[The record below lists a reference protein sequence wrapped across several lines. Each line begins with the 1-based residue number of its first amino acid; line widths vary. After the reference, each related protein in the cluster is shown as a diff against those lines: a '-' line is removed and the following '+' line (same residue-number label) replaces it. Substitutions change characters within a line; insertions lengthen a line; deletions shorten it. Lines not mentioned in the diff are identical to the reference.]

1 MKTKIALIAAMA
13 LVAGSAVA
21 ADSGFY
27 AGAGIG
33 YGKINVNEN
42 KITNNIDSALSDIGA
57 AFSVDKAN
65 VNQGSA
71 PYSLTVGYKWMKYFA
86 TEVSYIDLGNANY
99 KATVS
104 CDDVLVCGSTTGRVK
119 GQWDAKGWPVTV
131 LGIWPIDD
139 SWSVFGR
146 VGVFMGDVKFTA
158 KALDSNGD
166 LICGPGGDCARGH
179 TSDNSTQFIGGVGTD
194 FNFMD
199 TWTARLEW
207 QALPSLGNND
217 TGSGNWNNI
226 QFSILYNF

>member
-1 MKTKIALIAAMA
+1 MKTKIALIAAMT

-27 AGAGIG
+27 VGAGIG
-33 YGKINVNEN
+33 YGKINVNED
-42 KITNNIDSALSDIGA
+42 KITNNINSFTDPYYEVSKDSVS
-57 AFSVDKAN
+57 
-65 VNQGSA
+65 QGSS

-86 TEVSYIDLGNANY
+86 TEISYIDLGNANY
-99 KATVS
+99 RSSLDCVGAVCDGPAATDSGTAKV
-104 CDDVLVCGSTTGRVK
+104 
-119 GQWDAKGWPVTV
+119 QWEAKGWPVTV

-146 VGVFMGDVKFTA
+146 VGVFMGDVKATA
-158 KALDSNGD
+158 KLVDAANGD
-166 LICGPGGDCARGH
+166 LVCGPNNCARAH

-207 QALPSLGNND
+207 QALPSLGNDD

>member
-13 LVAGSAVA
+13 LVATSAVA

-33 YGKINVNEN
+33 YGKINVDND
-42 KITNNIDSALSDIGA
+42 KIDNQFNNFFDLEGAPFEIAKSDVAQGA
-57 AFSVDKAN
+57 T
-65 VNQGSA
+65 
-71 PYSLTVGYKWMKYFA
+71 PYSLTVGYKWMPYFA
-86 TEVSYIDLGNANY
+86 TELSYIDIGNADY
-99 KATVS
+99 
-104 CDDVLVCGSTTGRVK
+104 TGKVYDNEFDEYVGKVK
-119 GQWDAKGWPVTV
+119 GQWNAKGWPVSV

-146 VGVFMGDVKFTA
+146 LGVFIGDVKLNA
-158 KALDSNGD
+158 KAVYDGGE
-166 LICGPGGDCARGH
+166 LICGEDACAKGH
-179 TSDNSTQFIGGVGTD
+179 ESQSSTEFIGGVGTD

-207 QALPSLGNND
+207 QAMPSLGND
-217 TGSGNWNNI
+217 DVGDGNWNNF

>member
-33 YGKINVNEN
+33 YGKININSD
-42 KITNNIDSALSDIGA
+42 KIDNNFNSFAESYGSDLVINNSNVGQGA
-57 AFSVDKAN
+57 T
-65 VNQGSA
+65 
-71 PYSLTVGYKWMKYFA
+71 PYSLTVGYKFMKYFA
-86 TEVSYIDLGNANY
+86 TEISYIDLGNADY
-99 KATVS
+99 
-104 CDDVLVCGSTTGRVK
+104 TGKVYSPELDQNVGKIK
-119 GQWDAKGWPVTV
+119 GQWDAKGWPVSV

-146 VGVFMGDVKFTA
+146 LGVFIGDVKLTA
-158 KALDSNGD
+158 KAVNDDGSLVCFDVADSSS
-166 LICGPGGDCARGH
+166 CARGH
-179 TSDNSTQFIGGVGTD
+179 ESQSSTEFIGGVGTD
-194 FNFMD
+194 YNFMD

-207 QALPSLGNND
+207 QAMPSLGND
-217 TGSGNWNNI
+217 EVGDGNWNNI

>member
-1 MKTKIALIAAMA
+1 MKTKISLIAAMA

-33 YGKINVNEN
+33 YGKINVNED
-42 KITNNIDSALSDIGA
+42 KIDNNID
-57 AFSVDKAN
+57 AFLNDAETGFAVTKSSVS
-65 VNQGSA
+65 QGSS
-71 PYSLTVGYKWMKYFA
+71 PYSLTVGYKWMKYLA
-86 TEVSYIDLGNANY
+86 TEISYIDLGNANY
-99 KATVS
+99 RSTISDGEVDAT
-104 CDDVLVCGSTTGRVK
+104 VK
-119 GQWDAKGWPVTV
+119 GQWEAKGWPVSV

-146 VGVFMGDVKFTA
+146 VGVFLGDVKFQA
-158 KALDSNGD
+158 KVVENGAA
-166 LICGPGGDCARGH
+166 ICGFDQCAKGN

-207 QALPSLGNND
+207 QALPSLGNDD

-226 QFSILYNF
+226 QFSLLYNF

>member
-1 MKTKIALIAAMA
+1 MKTKISLIAAMA

-33 YGKINVNEN
+33 YGKINVNAN
-42 KITNNIDSALSDIGA
+42 KIDNSIQNSFDSIGA
-57 AFSVDKAN
+57 PIDVVKSSVS
-65 VNQGSA
+65 QGSS

-86 TEVSYIDLGNANY
+86 TEISYIDLGNANY
-99 KATVS
+99 RSTIES
-104 CDDVLVCGSTTGRVK
+104 GLLVEPPFTGTVK
-119 GQWDAKGWPVTV
+119 GQWDAKGWPVSV

-146 VGVFMGDVKFTA
+146 VGLFMGDVKLTA
-158 KALDSNGD
+158 KAVDATTGE

-179 TSDNSTQFIGGVGTD
+179 TKDNSTQFIGGVGTD

-207 QALPSLGNND
+207 QAMPSLGNND

>member
-33 YGKINVNEN
+33 YGKINVNEE
-42 KITNNIDSALSDIGA
+42 KITNNINDFVNPFYDVTKDSVSQGA
-57 AFSVDKAN
+57 T
-65 VNQGSA
+65 
-71 PYSLTVGYKWMKYFA
+71 PYSLTVGYKWMPYFA
-86 TEVSYIDLGNANY
+86 TEISYIDLGNANY
-99 KATVS
+99 KATLDCVGVV
-104 CDDVLVCGSTTGRVK
+104 CDGPVATDTGRAK
-119 GQWDAKGWPVTV
+119 GQWDAKGWPVSV

-139 SWSVFGR
+139 SWEVFGR
-146 VGVFMGDVKFTA
+146 VGLFIGDVKVTA
-158 KALDSNGD
+158 KLTDASNGA
-166 LICGPGGDCARGH
+166 LVCGPNECARYH
-179 TSDNSTQFIGGVGTD
+179 ASQSSTEFIGGVGTN

-207 QALPSLGNND
+207 QALPSLGNSK
-217 TGSGNWNNI
+217 TGDGNWNNI

>member
-33 YGKINVNEN
+33 YGKINVNSQ
-42 KITNNIDSALSDIGA
+42 KIDNNFDSFAFDNELPLEIRNSDVGQGA
-57 AFSVDKAN
+57 T
-65 VNQGSA
+65 
-71 PYSLTVGYKWMKYFA
+71 PYSLTVGYKWMPYFA
-86 TEVSYIDLGNANY
+86 TEISYIDLGNADYTGKVYNY
-99 KATVS
+99 DT
-104 CDDVLVCGSTTGRVK
+104 DLDVGKIK
-119 GQWDAKGWPVTV
+119 GQWNAKGWPVSV

-139 SWSVFGR
+139 AWSVFGR
-146 VGVFMGDVKFTA
+146 LGVFIGDVKLNA
-158 KALDSNGD
+158 KAQYTGGELVCGFDS
-166 LICGPGGDCARGH
+166 CAKGH
-179 TSDNSTQFIGGVGTD
+179 ESQSSTEFIGGVGTD

-207 QALPSLGNND
+207 QAMPSLGNSKVGD
-217 TGSGNWNNI
+217 GNWNNI